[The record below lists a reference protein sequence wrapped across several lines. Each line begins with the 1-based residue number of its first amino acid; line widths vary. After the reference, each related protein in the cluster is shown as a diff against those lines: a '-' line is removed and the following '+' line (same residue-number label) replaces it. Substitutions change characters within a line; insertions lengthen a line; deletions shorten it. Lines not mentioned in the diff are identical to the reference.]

1 MTDPAPLALARRWL
15 RRVTTGTTTVALL
28 LLAVPAALQLDPDTR
43 EPRTGIRAATAPE
56 SDGDRDR
63 EQEWEQAGDVEVA
76 PALELVSHRK
86 PHPNRKIKR
95 YRVRPGDT
103 PSSIAVR
110 YHAWTKQL
118 IKINHSSTLYVGDV
132 ILIPVVVSASRAC
145 TRHKSH
151 RTGLPSLKAHRAH
164 QAAKAGADKSH
175 KAGKAHK
182 SHKAGK
188 PKRHAAKSHKKRHH
202 AKAHHHRHRH
212 RHRHHHGHG
221 AGRHHHRDHHGW
233 THENA
238 SRAKVRRVIVRTANR
253 WDVNPNLAL
262 AISWQEAGWQQHRL
276 SPAGAVGTMQVMP
289 STGRWMSLVVGR
301 KLHLRDL
308 HDNVTAG
315 VVLIRT
321 LRSQARLKRA
331 IAGYYQGLGGVQRY
345 GMFDSTKHYVAN
357 VLYFKKR
364 LAHGWDPA

>member
-1 MTDPAPLALARRWL
+1 VTDPSLPVRGPGVARRWL
-15 RRVTTGTTTVALL
+15 AGFTSATTTVALL
-28 LLAVPAALQLDPDTR
+28 LLAVPATLAHLESPR
-43 EPRTGIRAATAPE
+43 EPRARVEAGAAA
-56 SDGDRDR
+56 S
-63 EQEWEQAGDVEVA
+63 
-76 PALELVSHRK
+76 PALALVSHRK

-103 PSSIAVR
+103 ASSIAVR

-118 IKINHSSTLYVGDV
+118 IKINHSSTLYVGDI

-145 TRHKSH
+145 TKHKSH
-151 RTGLPSLKAHRAH
+151 KTGLPSVKSGGSA
-164 QAAKAGADKSH
+164 KSH
-175 KAGKAHK
+175 KAHPSKP
-182 SHKAGK
+182 HKAK
-188 PKRHAAKSHKKRHH
+188 PHKAKHHSHKKKHP
-202 AKAHHHRHRH
+202 AKAHGH

-238 SRAKVRRVIVRTANR
+238 SRAEVRRVIIHTADR

-262 AISWQEAGWQQHRL
+262 AIAWQEAGWQQHRL
-276 SPAGAVGTMQVMP
+276 SPAGAIGTMQVMP

-301 KLHLRDL
+301 RLHLRDL

-321 LRSQARLKRA
+321 LRSQAKLKWA
-331 IAGYYQGLGGVQRY
+331 VAGYYQGLGGVQAY
-345 GMFDSTKHYVAN
+345 GMYDSTKHYVAN
-357 VLYFKKR
+357 VLHIKKR
-364 LAHGWDPA
+364 LAHGWNPA

>member
-1 MTDPAPLALARRWL
+1 VDGYSDRSTRREPSVTDPALHPRAGGPRPGRSTHDAPRPGRARRWL
-15 RRVTTGTTTVALL
+15 HRATTATTAGALV
-28 LLAVPAALQLDPDTR
+28 LLAVPAALSHDPVPRER
-43 EPRTGIRAATAPE
+43 EPRA
-56 SDGDRDR
+56 S
-63 EQEWEQAGDVEVA
+63 VEVDRSPDA

-103 PSSIAVR
+103 ASSIAVR

-132 ILIPVVVSASRAC
+132 ILVPVVVSASRAC
-145 TRHKSH
+145 TKHKSH
-151 RTGLPSLKAHRAH
+151 KTGLPSV
-164 QAAKAGADKSH
+164 KSSGSAEPH
-175 KAGKAHK
+175 KAKSPKAKH
-182 SHKAGK
+182 HKAK
-188 PKRHAAKSHKKRHH
+188 HH
-202 AKAHHHRHRH
+202 AKKKHPAQAHQH

-238 SRAKVRRVIVRTANR
+238 SRAKVRRVIIRTANR

-262 AISWQEAGWQQHRL
+262 AIAWQEAGWQQHRL

-289 STGRWMSLVVGR
+289 STGRWMSLMVGR

-321 LRSQARLKRA
+321 LRSQARLKWA
-331 IAGYYQGLGGVQRY
+331 VAGYYQGLGGVRQY
-345 GMFDSTKHYVAN
+345 GMYDSTKHYVAN
-357 VLYFKKR
+357 VLHLKKR
-364 LAHGWDPA
+364 LAHGWNPA

>member
-1 MTDPAPLALARRWL
+1 MTDATPLVLARRWL

-28 LLAVPAALQLDPDTR
+28 LLAVPAALQLDPDPR
-43 EPRTGIRAATAPE
+43 EPRAGIGLE
-56 SDGDRDR
+56 GEVGLEGDGDRPGIG
-63 EQEWEQAGDVEVA
+63 EGEVA
-76 PALELVSHRK
+76 PALQLVSHHK
-86 PHPNRKIKR
+86 PHPHRKIKR

-118 IKINHSSTLYVGDV
+118 IRINHSSTLYVGDV

-145 TRHKSH
+145 TKHKSH
-151 RTGLPSLKAHRAH
+151 KTGLPSLKAHQAHRAHKAAKAH
-164 QAAKAGADKSH
+164 QAKPDKANKAKPH
-175 KAGKAHK
+175 KAA
-182 SHKAGK
+182 K
-188 PKRHAAKSHKKRHH
+188 PKHHKKKHS
-202 AKAHHHRHRH
+202 AKAHRHK
-212 RHRHHHGHG
+212 HRHHHGHG

-233 THENA
+233 THDNA
-238 SRAKVRRVIVRTANR
+238 SRAKVRRVIIRTAER

-262 AISWQEAGWQQHRL
+262 AIAWQEAGWQQHRL

-321 LRSQARLKRA
+321 LRSQAKLTWA
-331 IAGYYQGLGGVQRY
+331 VAGYYQGLGGVQRY
-345 GMFDSTKHYVAN
+345 GMYDSTKHYVAN
-357 VLYFKKR
+357 VLHIKKR
-364 LAHGWDPA
+364 LAHGWTPA

>member
-1 MTDPAPLALARRWL
+1 MTDLVLPSRADRVRRWL
-15 RRVTTGTTTVALL
+15 GRLTTGTTTVALL
-28 LLAVPAALQLDPDTR
+28 LLAVPAALQLDQPVR
-43 EPRTGIRAATAPE
+43 EPRDARERGETHLAGRPGTGEI
-56 SDGDRDR
+56 S
-63 EQEWEQAGDVEVA
+63 

-103 PSSIAVR
+103 ASSIAVR

-132 ILIPVVVSASRAC
+132 ILVPVVVSASRAC
-145 TRHKSH
+145 TKHKSH
-151 RTGLPSLKAHRAH
+151 KTGLPSLKARQAHKAKSH
-164 QAAKAGADKSH
+164 QAAKPHKAKPHKTKSH
-175 KAGKAHK
+175 KAA
-182 SHKAGK
+182 K
-188 PKRHAAKSHKKRHH
+188 PKHHKKKHH
-202 AKAHHHRHRH
+202 AKKHPARAHHHK
-212 RHRHHHGHG
+212 HRHHHGHG

-238 SRAKVRRVIVRTANR
+238 SRAKVRRVIVHVANR

-262 AISWQEAGWQQHRL
+262 AIAWQEAGWQQHRL

-321 LRSQARLKRA
+321 LRSQAKLKWA
-331 IAGYYQGLGGVQRY
+331 VAGYYQGLGGVRAY
-345 GMFDSTKHYVAN
+345 GMYDSTKHYVAN
-357 VLYFKKR
+357 VLHIKKR
-364 LAHGWDPA
+364 LAHGWNPA

>member
-1 MTDPAPLALARRWL
+1 VTDSTLALPPARHDLARRWL
-15 RRVTTGTTTVALL
+15 RRITGATTTAALV
-28 LLAVPAALQLDPDTR
+28 LLAVPAALQLDQPVR
-43 EPRTGIRAATAPE
+43 EPRERSETRLEGRTGSEEISPGLA
-56 SDGDRDR
+56 
-63 EQEWEQAGDVEVA
+63 
-76 PALELVSHRK
+76 LVSHRK

-103 PSSIAVR
+103 ASSIAVR

-118 IKINHSSTLYVGDV
+118 IKINHTSTLYVGDV
-132 ILIPVVVSASRAC
+132 ILVPVVVSASRAC
-145 TRHKSH
+145 TK
-151 RTGLPSLKAHRAH
+151 
-164 QAAKAGADKSH
+164 
-175 KAGKAHK
+175 HK
-182 SHKAGK
+182 SHKTGLPNLKPRAHRADPHKSKPHKAKPHKAK
-188 PKRHAAKSHKKRHH
+188 PKPHKAAKPKHHTKKHH
-202 AKAHHHRHRH
+202 AKKHPAKAHGHKQ
-212 RHRHHHGHG
+212 RHHHGHG

-238 SRAKVRRVIVRTANR
+238 SRAKVRRVIIRTANR

-262 AISWQEAGWQQHRL
+262 AIAWQEAGWQQHRL

-321 LRSQARLKRA
+321 LRSQAKLKWA
-331 IAGYYQGLGGVQRY
+331 VAGYYQGLGGVRAY
-345 GMFDSTKHYVAN
+345 GMYDSTKHYVAS
-357 VLYFKKR
+357 VLHLKKR
-364 LAHGWDPA
+364 LAHGWNPA